1 MNQKSGLTLD
11 DYKTI
16 FSNNSK
22 DVNKIFEQNAEVF
35 YNMEQKYNINGLFVA
50 AIGIHESAWGTSS
63 IAQNKKNLFGY
74 GAYDSDPYNMSYMFT
89 EYADG
94 IEVVAKMLA
103 KYYINPAGTEISEGE
118 TAVASYYNG
127 STIKA
132 VNVRYA
138 SDQEWNIKVFNI
150 MKSLYDKIAP

>member
-1 MNQKSGLTLD
+1 
-11 DYKTI
+11 
-16 FSNNSK
+16 
-22 DVNKIFEQNAEVF
+22 
-35 YNMEQKYNINGLFVA
+35 
-50 AIGIHESAWGTSS
+50 
-63 IAQNKKNLFGY
+63 
-74 GAYDSDPYNMSYMFT
+74 
-89 EYADG
+89 
-94 IEVVAKMLA
+94 MLA